1 MTKDNVKVNEGG
13 LDNRGMEDNSV
24 TTMIIEIERFSER
37 ATKIIGSYF
46 KLFQIEK
53 NSNYPLS
60 DKIGN
65 TLDLW

>member
-1 MTKDNVKVNEGG
+1 
-13 LDNRGMEDNSV
+13 MEDNSV